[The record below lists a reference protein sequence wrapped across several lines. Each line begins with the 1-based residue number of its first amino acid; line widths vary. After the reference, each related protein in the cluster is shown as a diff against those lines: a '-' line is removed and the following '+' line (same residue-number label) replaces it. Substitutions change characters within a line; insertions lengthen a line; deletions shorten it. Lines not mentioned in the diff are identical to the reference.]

1 MQILSSVAATSVL
14 ASVTSNAGVE
24 SGELNPT
31 LEAPESNVQNVES
44 GGEDEGRRPTG
55 RLERF
60 LAALNIQRKQLR
72 RALEFRIQTLQK
84 SLRRRSS
91 K

>member
-1 MQILSSVAATSVL
+1 MQILSSVAVTSVL
-14 ASVTSNAGVE
+14 VSVTSNAGVE

-31 LEAPESNVQNVES
+31 REAPESNVQNVES

-55 RLERF
+55 RSEQF
-60 LAALNIQRKQLR
+60 LAVLNIQRKPLR

-84 SLRRRSS
+84 TLRRRSA

>member
-1 MQILSSVAATSVL
+1 MQILSSVAATPVL

-24 SGELNPT
+24 SGELNPP

-55 RLERF
+55 RSERF
-60 LAALNIQRKQLR
+60 LAALNIQRKP
-72 RALEFRIQTLQK
+72 LEFRIQTLQK
-84 SLRRRSS
+84 TLRRRLA